1 MGKGMYAG
9 FWRRFVACAADL
21 LLLALIY
28 VLMSAMPLEPEPRP
42 HVLAGGLYAVI
53 VAWLYFAGMESSTE
67 QATLGKMLM
76 GIRVADSEGER
87 IGFPR
92 ATGRHFAKIIS
103 ALIFYAGFIMIGMTE
118 RKQGL
123 HDRLAGT
130 VLLQGRAQM
139 GRQAA
144 AVAQAP
150 APFAG
155 VAGEHAGGR
164 PGPGGGMAP
173 SA

>member
-1 MGKGMYAG
+1 MRYAG

-28 VLMSAMPLEPEPRP
+28 ILMFVIPFEPEPAP
-42 HVLAGGLYAVI
+42 HALAAGLYAVI

-76 GIRVADSEGER
+76 GIRVADGSGGR
-87 IGFPR
+87 IGFLR

-103 ALIFYAGFIMIGMTE
+103 ALVLYGGFIMIGLTE
-118 RKQGL
+118 RKRGL

-130 VLLQGRAQM
+130 FVLRGRALE
-139 GRQAA
+139 GSEAGPRGPEALTARRQ
-144 AVAQAP
+144 
-150 APFAG
+150 
-155 VAGEHAGGR
+155 
-164 PGPGGGMAP
+164 GGGMAP
-173 SA
+173 GS

>member
-1 MGKGMYAG
+1 MYAG

-28 VLMSAMPLEPEPRP
+28 VLMSAMPLEPEARP
-42 HVLAGGLYAVI
+42 HVLTGGLYAVI

-87 IGFPR
+87 IGFCR

-130 VLLQGRAQM
+130 VVLRGRAQV
-139 GRQAA
+139 GQ
-144 AVAQAP
+144 VP
-150 APFAG
+150 ISLAG
-155 VAGEHAGGR
+155 VAGEHAGER

-173 SA
+173 SP